1 MSAIPSAVGGP
12 IAAAKATATG
22 GSTAATAFTAA
33 IRPITV
39 TIAALGGQG
48 GGVVSDWLIDAA
60 RRCGYLAQATSVP
73 GVAQRT
79 GATIYYLEFF
89 PIAALPADGR
99 RPIFALMPNPGDVDV
114 VIASEIMEAGRAMQR
129 GLVTGRTTLIASSHR
144 IYAIQEKSHMGD
156 GRADPARVREL
167 AREHAKRYI
176 ELDMQALAEA
186 NGSVI
191 SAAMLG
197 ALCGSGALPFAA
209 DHYVEAIRAS
219 GIEAAS
225 STRTFEAAR
234 DAAARSTPKASLA
247 AANLPLT
254 AAADSPAAV
263 AKSQP
268 TAAASLSASAESV
281 SGAAPTQGAAARPAL
296 SAPLEHRVERVPVA
310 ARDIAREGV
319 RRMID
324 YQDAAYAGLYLDRL
338 DAVIALEP
346 KGSDGFALTQ
356 AVARGLALWMSFEDT
371 IRVADL
377 KIRTARAKRVLQ
389 EVRPSSGQL
398 VQVTEFMKPR
408 IEEICGTLPVGLG
421 QWILH
426 SKGPRRWMTRLTGG
440 RQIATSTVSGF
451 LQLYWLAGLR
461 RWRRKTLRYSQEQ
474 LRIGRWLD
482 LIAHTARQNYTL
494 AVEIADCQQLVKGY
508 GETHERGTANFDA
521 ILADIQKWQ
530 QREDAADRVRTLR
543 AAALADDQGTAL
555 SKALAAAV

>member
-1 MSAIPSAVGGP
+1 VSAIPSGTDRPV
-12 IAAAKATATG
+12 AANSGATAR
-22 GSTAATAFTAA
+22 SASAT
-33 IRPITV
+33 RPITV

-48 GGVVSDWLIDAA
+48 GGVVSDWLIDVA
-60 RRCGYLAQATSVP
+60 RRSGYLAQATSVP

-89 PIAALPADGR
+89 PAAALPADGR

-144 IYAIQEKSHMGD
+144 IYAIQEKSHMAD
-156 GRADPARVREL
+156 GRADPAQVRAL

-176 ELDMQALAEA
+176 EFDMQALAEA

-197 ALCGSGALPFAA
+197 AMCGSGALPFAA
-209 DHYVEAIRAS
+209 EHYVEAIRAS

-234 DAAARSTPKASLA
+234 DAAAGVASA
-247 AANLPLT
+247 TAHSPLG
-254 AAADSPAAV
+254 AADSSSAASVSRSAAAV
-263 AKSQP
+263 PK
-268 TAAASLSASAESV
+268 
-281 SGAAPTQGAAARPAL
+281 SGAAPMQAADARPSLPA
-296 SAPLEHRVERVPVA
+296 SLEDRISRRVPPA
-310 ARDIAREGV
+310 AQDIAREGV

-324 YQDAAYAGLYLDRL
+324 YQDFAYASLYLDRL
-338 DAVIALEP
+338 DAVMALERA
-346 KGSDGFALTQ
+346 GSGGVALTET
-356 AVARGLALWMSFEDT
+356 VARGLALWMSFEDT

-421 QWILH
+421 TWALR
-426 SKGPRRWMTRLTGG
+426 SKTPRSWLTRFTGG
-440 RQIATSTVSGF
+440 RQIATSSIGGF

-461 RWRRKTLRYSQEQ
+461 RWRRKTLRYSLENA
-474 LRIGRWLD
+474 RIERWLE
-482 LIAHTARQNYTL
+482 LIERVVRQDYAL
-494 AVEIADCQQLVKGY
+494 AVEIAACQQLVKGY
-508 GETHERGTANFDA
+508 GETHERGTASFDA
-521 ILADIQKWQ
+521 ILADVRDWQ
-530 QREDAADRVRTLR
+530 QREDGADRVRSLR
-543 AAALADDQGTAL
+543 IAALADDQGIAL
-555 SKALAAAV
+555 AKALAKAPGIAG

>member
-1 MSAIPSAVGGP
+1 MSAIPRGTDRP
-12 IAAAKATATG
+12 MAAANAGTTARSTSAT
-22 GSTAATAFTAA
+22 
-33 IRPITV
+33 RPITV

-48 GGVVSDWLIDAA
+48 GGVVSDWLIDVA
-60 RRCGYLAQATSVP
+60 RRSGYLAQATSVP

-89 PIAALPADGR
+89 PAAALPADRR
-99 RPIFALMPNPGDVDV
+99 RPILALMPNPGDVDV

-144 IYAIQEKSHMGD
+144 IYAIQEKSHMAD
-156 GRADPARVREL
+156 GRADPAQVRAL

-176 ELDMQALAEA
+176 EFDMQALAEA

-197 ALCGSGALPFAA
+197 AMCGSGALPFAA
-209 DHYVEAIRAS
+209 EHYVDAIRAS

-234 DAAARSTPKASLA
+234 DAAAGAASA
-247 AANLPLT
+247 AAHSPPVS
-254 AAADSPAAV
+254 ADSPAA
-263 AKSQP
+263 
-268 TAAASLSASAESV
+268 AAAPMQ
-281 SGAAPTQGAAARPAL
+281 AADARPSLPA
-296 SAPLEHRVERVPVA
+296 SLEDRISKRVPPA
-310 ARDIAREGV
+310 AQDIAREGV

-324 YQDAAYAGLYLDRL
+324 YQDFAYASLYLDRL
-338 DAVIALEP
+338 DAVIALERA
-346 KGSDGFALTQ
+346 GAGGFALTET
-356 AVARGLALWMSFEDT
+356 VARGLALWMSFEDT

-421 QWILH
+421 TWILH
-426 SKGPRRWMTRLTGG
+426 SKAPRRWMTRLTGG
-440 RQIATSTVSGF
+440 RQIATSSIGGF

-474 LRIGRWLD
+474 LRIERWLE
-482 LIAHTARQNYTL
+482 LIARIAPQNYAL

-521 ILADIQKWQ
+521 ILAHVQERQ
-530 QREDAADRVRTLR
+530 QREDAAGRVRMLR
-543 AAALADDQGTAL
+543 AAALADDQGVAL
-555 SKALAAAV
+555 AKALAAAG

>member
-1 MSAIPSAVGGP
+1 MTS
-12 IAAAKATATG
+12 
-22 GSTAATAFTAA
+22 
-33 IRPITV
+33 RPITV

-48 GGVVSDWLIDAA
+48 GGVVSDWLIDVA
-60 RRCGYLAQATSVP
+60 RRSGYLAQATSVP

-89 PIAALPADGR
+89 PVADLPAGPC

-129 GLVTGRTTLIASSHR
+129 GLVTDRTTLIASSHR
-144 IYAIQEKSHMGD
+144 IYAIQEKSHMAD
-156 GRADPARVREL
+156 GRADSLQVRAL

-176 ELDMQALAEA
+176 EFDMQAMAEA

-197 ALCGSGALPFAA
+197 AICGSGALPFAA
-209 DHYVEAIRAS
+209 EQYVEAIRSS

-234 DAAARSTPKASLA
+234 RTAARCA
-247 AANLPLT
+247 AEGPP
-254 AAADSPAAV
+254 AAGSPAA
-263 AKSQP
+263 ATP
-268 TAAASLSASAESV
+268 PE
-281 SGAAPTQGAAARPAL
+281 GAAARPSLAG
-296 SAPLEHRVERVPVA
+296 PLEERIRTRVPA
-310 ARDIAREGV
+310 TAQDTAREGV

-324 YQDAAYAGLYLDRL
+324 YQDTAYAGLYLDRL
-338 DAVIALEP
+338 DAMTALEP
-346 KGSDGFALTQ
+346 AGSGGFELIGS
-356 AVARGLALWMSFEDT
+356 VARGLALWMSFEDT

-389 EVRPSSGQL
+389 EVRPSPGQL

-408 IEEICGTLPVGLG
+408 IEEICGTLPAALG
-421 QWILH
+421 AWLLR
-426 SKGPRRWMTRLTGG
+426 SKTPRRWLTRLTGG
-440 RQIATSTVSGF
+440 RQIATSSISGF

-474 LRIGRWLD
+474 ARIGRWLE
-482 LIAHTARQNYTL
+482 LIGGVARQNYAL

-508 GETHERGTANFDA
+508 GETHERGAASLDA
-521 ILADIQKWQ
+521 ILADAQTWR
-530 QREDAADRVRTLR
+530 QRTDAAHRVRTLR
-543 AAALADDQGTAL
+543 IAALADDQGIAL
-555 SKALAAAV
+555 SAALAAAG

>member
-1 MSAIPSAVGGP
+1 MST
-12 IAAAKATATG
+12 AKSGVTAGAATAT
-22 GSTAATAFTAA
+22 
-33 IRPITV
+33 RPITV

-60 RRCGYLAQATSVP
+60 RRSGYLAQATSVP

-89 PIAALPADGR
+89 PVAALPADRR
-99 RPIFALMPNPGDVDV
+99 RPIFALMPNPGDVDL

-129 GLVTGRTTLIASSHR
+129 GLVTDRTTLIASTHR
-144 IYAIQEKSHMGD
+144 IYAIQEKSHMAD
-156 GRADPARVREL
+156 GRGDPARVREL

-176 ELDMQALAEA
+176 EFDMQALAEA

-197 ALCGSGALPFAA
+197 AVCGSGALPFAA
-209 DHYVEAIRAS
+209 EHYVEAIRAS

-234 DAAARSTPKASLA
+234 DAAAGAASQAAHSPLA
-247 AANLPLT
+247 AAEP
-254 AAADSPAAV
+254 
-263 AKSQP
+263 KSG
-268 TAAASLSASAESV
+268 S
-281 SGAAPTQGAAARPAL
+281 RPAL
-296 SAPLEHRVERVPVA
+296 SASLQDRIRKRMPA
-310 ARDIAREGV
+310 AVQDLAREGV

-324 YQDAAYAGLYLDRL
+324 YQDVAYAGLYLDRL
-338 DAVIALEP
+338 DSIAALEP
-346 KGSDGFALTQ
+346 KDSDSFALTER
-356 AVARGLALWMSFEDT
+356 VARGLALWMSFEDT

-377 KIRTARAKRVLQ
+377 KIRSARAKRVLQ

-421 QWILH
+421 TWVLR
-426 SKGPRRWMTRLTGG
+426 SKTPRGWLTRFTGG
-440 RQIATSTVSGF
+440 RQIATSSIGGF

-461 RWRRKTLRYSQEQ
+461 RWRRKTLRYSQENARIEGW
-474 LRIGRWLD
+474 LELIGRVV
-482 LIAHTARQNYTL
+482 RQDYAL

-508 GETHERGTANFDA
+508 GETHERGTASFDA
-521 ILADIQKWQ
+521 ILGDVRDRQ
-530 QREDAADRVRTLR
+530 QRVDAAGRVRTLR
-543 AAALADDQGTAL
+543 IAALADDQGI
-555 SKALAAAV
+555 ALAQALAQAPAQAPA

>member
-1 MSAIPSAVGGP
+1 VSAVGAAGRP
-12 IAAAKATATG
+12 IAAAK
-22 GSTAATAFTAA
+22 STAAVKLTATAGSSATAA
-33 IRPITV
+33 TRPITV

-48 GGVVSDWLIDAA
+48 GGVVSDWLIDVA
-60 RRCGYLAQATSVP
+60 RRSGYLAQATSVP

-89 PIAALPADGR
+89 PAAALPADRR

-144 IYAIQEKSHMGD
+144 IYAIQEKSHMAD
-156 GRADPARVREL
+156 GRADPAQVKAL

-176 ELDMQALAEA
+176 EFDMQALAEA

-197 ALCGSGALPFAA
+197 AICGSGALPFAA
-209 DHYVEAIRAS
+209 QHYVEAIRAS

-234 DAAARSTPKASLA
+234 DAAAGAASAVHSPLAPADSQSA
-247 AANLPLT
+247 AA
-254 AAADSPAAV
+254 ARSAPAEAR
-263 AKSQP
+263 
-268 TAAASLSASAESV
+268 
-281 SGAAPTQGAAARPAL
+281 SGAAPMMEAAGARPPIPASL
-296 SAPLEHRVERVPVA
+296 EGRVRQRMPASAQDVV
-310 ARDIAREGV
+310 REGV

-324 YQDAAYAGLYLDRL
+324 YQDVAYAGSYLDRL
-338 DAVIALEP
+338 DAVVALEP
-346 KGSDGFALTQ
+346 KGSDSFALTER
-356 AVARGLALWMSFEDT
+356 VARGLALWMSFEDT

-421 QWILH
+421 TWVLR
-426 SKGPRRWMTRLTGG
+426 SKTPRSWLTRFTGG
-440 RQIATSTVSGF
+440 RQIATSSIGGF

-461 RWRRKTLRYSQEQ
+461 RWRCKTLRYSLENA
-474 LRIGRWLD
+474 RIQRWLE
-482 LIAHTARQNYTL
+482 LIARIAPQNYAL

-508 GETHERGTANFDA
+508 GETHERGTASFDA
-521 ILADIQKWQ
+521 ILADVRDWQ
-530 QREDAADRVRTLR
+530 QREDAAGRVRTLR
-543 AAALADDQGTAL
+543 IAALADDQGIAL
-555 SKALAAAV
+555 AKALAKAPGIAG

>member
-1 MSAIPSAVGGP
+1 M
-12 IAAAKATATG
+12 AAANSSATAR
-22 GSTAATAFTAA
+22 ATFAT
-33 IRPITV
+33 RPITV

-48 GGVVSDWLIDAA
+48 GGVVSDWLIDVA
-60 RRCGYLAQATSVP
+60 RRSGYLAQATSVP

-89 PIAALPADGR
+89 PVAALPADGR

-114 VIASEIMEAGRAMQR
+114 VIASEIMEAGRTMQR

-144 IYAIQEKSHMGD
+144 IYAIQEKSHMAD
-156 GRADPARVREL
+156 GRADPAQVRAL

-176 ELDMQALAEA
+176 EFDMQALAEA

-197 ALCGSGALPFAA
+197 AMCGSGALPFSAE
-209 DHYVEAIRAS
+209 HYVEAIRAS

-234 DAAARSTPKASLA
+234 DAAAGAASAAAHSPLAAPMEGAGARAPLPASLDERVRGRVPA
-247 AANLPLT
+247 AA
-254 AAADSPAAV
+254 
-263 AKSQP
+263 Q
-268 TAAASLSASAESV
+268 
-281 SGAAPTQGAAARPAL
+281 
-296 SAPLEHRVERVPVA
+296 
-310 ARDIAREGV
+310 DIAREGV

-324 YQDAAYAGLYLDRL
+324 YQDFAYASLYLDRL
-338 DAVIALEP
+338 DAVIALERA
-346 KGSDGFALTQ
+346 GSGGFALTET
-356 AVARGLALWMSFEDT
+356 VARGLALWMSFEDT

-421 QWILH
+421 TWILR
-426 SKGPRRWMTRLTGG
+426 SKAPRRWMTRLTGG
-440 RQIATSTVSGF
+440 RQIATSSIGGF

-461 RWRRKTLRYSQEQ
+461 RWRRRTLRYSQEH
-474 LRIGRWLD
+474 LRIERWLE
-482 LIAHTARQNYTL
+482 LIARVAPQNYAL

-508 GETHERGTANFDA
+508 GETHERGTASFDA
-521 ILADIQKWQ
+521 ILAHVQDWQ
-530 QREDAADRVRTLR
+530 QREDAAGRVRTLR
-543 AAALADDQGTAL
+543 AAALADDQGIAL
-555 SKALAAAV
+555 SKALAAAG